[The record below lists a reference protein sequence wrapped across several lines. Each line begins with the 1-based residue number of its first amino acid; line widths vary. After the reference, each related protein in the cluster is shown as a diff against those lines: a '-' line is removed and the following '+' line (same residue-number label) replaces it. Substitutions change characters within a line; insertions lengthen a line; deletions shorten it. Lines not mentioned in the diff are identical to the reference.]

1 MLETMRELPEP
12 TVEEID
18 LASVMHALA
27 DPSRLRSVAALAEA
41 TDLTS
46 CTDLAELA
54 GAEGLAKSTW
64 SHHLRVLREAGVIR
78 TRHDGTRKFVTLRRA
93 DLDHR
98 FPGLLD
104 AVLEGA
110 RAEFADD

>member
-1 MLETMRELPEP
+1 MRELPEP
-12 TVEEID
+12 ATEEID

-27 DPSRLRSVAALAEA
+27 DPSRLRSVAALSE
-41 TDLTS
+41 TDGVTT
-46 CTDLAELA
+46 CTDLADLA

-78 TRHDGTRKFVTLRRA
+78 TRHDGTRKLVSLRRD
-93 DLDHR
+93 DLDSR

-110 RAEFADD
+110 RAEMARD